1 MFEITIIWILYTVV
15 NSSMFYVILITYIV
29 HVLKYIH
36 LAFLNSFVV
45 LELSSGNSSTMKKL
59 YEGKKLV
66 KCWNYTEK

>member
-1 MFEITIIWILYTVV
+1 
-15 NSSMFYVILITYIV
+15 MFYVILITYIV